1 MGPETLVLGGRFK
14 VLRHIG
20 GGGMSEVYLAVQL
33 SLGRQVALKVLKRD
47 LGKRPDM
54 AERFRREAL
63 LLSSV
68 DHPAV
73 VRVIDFEPTPEA
85 TVLVLELAEGD
96 TLEAVLKSGPMPP
109 ARAIPILTQL
119 GEGLG
124 AIHEKGIIHRDLKP
138 QNVVLTQTP
147 RGEQARLLDF
157 GIARLM
163 EMGEVD
169 LNQLPGLSENP
180 MISHP
185 GQVVGTPAFVAPE
198 QATGKPLDAR
208 TDVYAFG
215 VLAFRL
221 LSGQFP
227 FPGPGSSDFLKQH
240 TTMAPKRLDEVV
252 PSLADQPKLVGLV
265 MQCLEKNPALR
276 PASAHALYD
285 RLVEVWPQSPHDSSV
300 TTPSRR
306 LLAPLVATP
315 VPAPPPSD
323 DAALNWQ
330 KAQAKAAAAT
340 QVLLERASQGM
351 RAAHGAARGL
361 SAEWKQSL
369 LVAFGLLML
378 APAVWAMLPP
388 GPAEVAAKLLEQGR
402 AEGALSLINEQL
414 SEATYEAP
422 ELYSLKAA
430 ALHQVHRESEE
441 RETLR
446 LNPYQSL
453 QSPHPLLLD
462 ALAEDFG
469 REEGDVELK
478 ALIKVVPEELLEPH
492 FDRLSREAGS
502 ERQWGALRWLDA
514 RRRREDAEG
523 LGTRYIASLNA
534 RDCRIRGAAARRLAE
549 LGVKDAIDALRA
561 LSETPKEKTGAGL
574 INCGEDEAAE
584 AIRELKREG

>member
-1 MGPETLVLGGRFK
+1 METTVLGGRFK

-63 LLSSV
+63 LLSTV

-73 VRVIDFEPTPEA
+73 VRVIDFEPSPEA

-96 TLEAVLKSGPMPP
+96 TLESVLKSGPMPP
-109 ARAIPILTQL
+109 SRAIPILTQL
-119 GEGLG
+119 AEGLG

-138 QNVVLTQTP
+138 QNVVLTPTP

-163 EMGEVD
+163 EMGEAD
-169 LNQLPGLSENP
+169 LALVGLNDNP

-215 VLAFRL
+215 VLAYRL

-227 FPGPGSSDFLKQH
+227 FPGPTSNDFLKQH
-240 TTMAPKRLDEVV
+240 IGMAPKRLDDAM
-252 PSLADQPKLVGLV
+252 PALVEHGALVALV

-276 PASAHALYD
+276 PQNAHALYE
-285 RLVEVWPQSPHDSSV
+285 RLLELWPESPYDSSV
-300 TTPSRR
+300 TTPARR
-306 LLAPLVATP
+306 VLAPSVATP
-315 VPAPPPSD
+315 VPPPP
-323 DAALNWQ
+323 AASSTTSSRLPETVA
-330 KAQAKAAAAT
+330 KLRGAAEAKAAAAT
-340 QVLLERASQGM
+340 QALQQVATRAQ
-351 RAAHGAARGL
+351 GL
-361 SAEWKQSL
+361 SAEWKKSL
-369 LVAFGLLML
+369 LVVGGLCLA

-388 GPAEVAAKLLEQGR
+388 TNAERAAKLLEQGR
-402 AEGALSLINEQL
+402 GEAALSLLDAKLQD
-414 SEATYEAP
+414 ATWEAP

-430 ALHQVHRESEE
+430 ALHQLKREREE
-441 RETLR
+441 RDVLTT
-446 LNPYQSL
+446 NPYQALLSA
-453 QSPHPLLLD
+453 HPLLLD

-469 REEGDVELK
+469 RAEEDVELR
-478 ALIKVVPEELLEPH
+478 ALLKIVPSDLVETH
-492 FDRLSREAGS
+492 FDARSREPGS
-502 ERQWGALRWLDA
+502 ERQWGALRWLDTLRKKEQA
-514 RRRREDAEG
+514 RE
-523 LGTRYIASLNA
+523 LGARYVSSLQATN
-534 RDCRIRGAAARRLAE
+534 CTIRGAAARRLAE
-549 LGVKDAIDALRA
+549 LGVKSSIDALRA
-561 LSETPKEKTGAGL
+561 LSETPKEKTPDGL
-574 INCGEDEAAE
+574 SNCGQDEAAE
-584 AIRELKREG
+584 AIRELKRE